1 MGKSIADDNDH
12 DKCEDFFDEWWVP
25 VTISV
30 MAVVAMFIVLCYCM
44 AAKKRRIRELQGE
57 LDALRRKMAE
67 PEVIC
72 HPPKPPSYSSS
83 DPSAPPPYASMRG
96 APAGLH
102 AQKF

>member
-12 DKCEDFFDEWWVP
+12 DKCEDFLDEWWVP

-30 MAVVAMFIVLCYCM
+30 IAVVAMFIVLCYCM

-72 HPPKPPSYSSS
+72 HPPKPSSYSG
-83 DPSAPPPYASMRG
+83 DPSAPPPYDSMRG

-102 AQKF
+102 VQKF